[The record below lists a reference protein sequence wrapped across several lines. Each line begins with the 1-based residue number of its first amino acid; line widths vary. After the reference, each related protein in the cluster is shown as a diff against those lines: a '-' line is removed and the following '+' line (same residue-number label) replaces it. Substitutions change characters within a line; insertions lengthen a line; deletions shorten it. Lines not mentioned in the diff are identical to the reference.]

1 MKFAKVQ
8 HPRNKGCRRGR
19 TCYHGAMGDTVDTR
33 LCLLVEDQP
42 ATRSWLAAAIRQAF
56 DVAAIV
62 EHGTVKD
69 ALRWIADREGQGGYP
84 WLAVVDLGLPDGQGI
99 DIVRALGAASP
110 QTRCVVATI
119 YSDDAHLIEA
129 ISAGAQGYILKEE
142 DRDRIVA
149 TLQRIERD
157 EPPLSPSIAR
167 RILALFR
174 GPVLPLNDD
183 AGLSARETQTLA
195 LIARGLTVAETAAQL
210 GLTTN
215 TVAGYVKLIYQ
226 KLGVSNRAEATR
238 EAMRRGLA

>member
-1 MKFAKVQ
+1 
-8 HPRNKGCRRGR
+8 
-19 TCYHGAMGDTVDTR
+19 MGDTVDTQ

-42 ATRSWLAAAIRQAF
+42 ATRTWLAAAIRQAF
-56 DVAAIV
+56 DVATIV
-62 EHGTVKD
+62 EHATVKD
-69 ALRWIADREGQGGYP
+69 AQRWISDRDGQGAFP

-99 DIVRALGAASP
+99 DIVRALGTASP

-167 RILALFR
+167 RILSLFR
-174 GPVLPLNDD
+174 APLTAFRDD
-183 AGLSARETQTLA
+183 EAGLSARETQTLA
-195 LIARGLTVAETAAQL
+195 LIARGLTVAEAAAQL

-238 EAMRRGLA
+238 EAIRRGLA